1 MMKKIENLCLLVLLF
16 AACDTKKA
24 DAPGEVNQTDTTDTV
39 CLTDSDS
46 DLSSEI
52 SDGLTNK
59 NVDEFF
65 GDFIFSFIQDHHLQ
79 VERVHFPLPYV
90 KQNANRQV
98 TSVIEK
104 KSWRHERIFFS
115 SEYYTVLFNNE
126 KQMDLE
132 NSTENKVVDIER
144 IYLKKNFMKVFHFE
158 KVNGLWMLCRETEQP
173 LTGSPL
179 ADFLKF
185 YTRFASDSLTQRKS
199 TEDPLHFVTAD
210 PDNDFGTIEGT
221 LSVDQWFAF
230 KPTLPDQEITNIRYG
245 QTYKN
250 PNHIVFVKRGI
261 SNGMLDILT
270 FTKKNGQWR
279 FVSYEN

>member
-1 MMKKIENLCLLVLLF
+1 MMKKIENLFLLVLLF
-16 AACDTKKA
+16 AACDTKKT
-24 DAPGEVNQTDTTDTV
+24 DAPENVNQADTTDSV

-46 DLSSEI
+46 TLSAEI

-65 GDFIFSFIQDHHLQ
+65 GDFIFSFIQDRRLQ

-90 KQNANRQV
+90 KQEGNKQV

-104 KSWRHERIFFS
+104 KSWRHEGIFIS
-115 SEYYTVLFNNE
+115 PEYYTVLFNNE
-126 KQMDLE
+126 EQMELE

-144 IYLKKNFMKVFHFE
+144 INLKKKFIKVFHFE
-158 KVNGLWMLCRETEQP
+158 KTNGLWMLCREMERP
-173 LTGSPL
+173 LAGSPL
-179 ADFLKF
+179 ADFLNF
-185 YTRFASDSLTQRKS
+185 YTRFASDSIMQRKS
-199 TEDPLHFVTAD
+199 IEDPLRFVTAD

-230 KPTLPDQEITNIRYG
+230 KPVLPDQVITNIRYG

-261 SNGMLDILT
+261 SNGMLDVLT
-270 FTKKNGQWR
+270 FTKKNGRWR

>member
-52 SDGLTNK
+52 SDGLTQK

-104 KSWRHERIFFS
+104 KSWKHERIFFS
-115 SEYYTVLFNNE
+115 PEYYTVLFNNE

-158 KVNGLWMLCRETEQP
+158 KVNGLWMLCREMERP

-179 ADFLKF
+179 ADFLQF

-199 TEDPLHFVTAD
+199 TEDPLRFVTAD

-230 KPTLPDQEITNIRYG
+230 KPILPDQEITNIRYG

-261 SNGMLDILT
+261 SNGMLDVLT